1 MEKDGRPGAIR
12 RKTMKRYQKTV
23 KELGSEGLRRQTW
36 SVRVRSVGKK
46 SQTRDARSW
55 KKLRGARGYAAST
68 GTRAER
74 KGTWEEGVRAGRS
87 GEAAA
92 HREGQATA
100 GYSRTEVRGHRPG
113 DAPQGTE
120 QRAAPGERGA
130 VARRHPEGALHGR
143 PHRPSAGPGPGPGSG
158 RERASGGRRRRPL
171 PAGPVGKREGSRVS
185 GAQGDGEDPER
196 LTFRPARPPPPPV
209 GPRSS
214 LSCWNKTA
222 LPGSAPS
229 RPGPPHI
236 AIAATATTAA
246 EEPVRH
252 RGSATGPKRPASMR
266 SRPSPKGTP
275 AGRRYLRSTGLR
287 PRGPAPGL
295 LSPPHSS
302 PAPPLSKAKPR
313 PFQAPRPT
321 PPPRSKPLNRRSG
334 SSAY

>member
-1 MEKDGRPGAIR
+1 MLKG
-12 RKTMKRYQKTV
+12 
-23 KELGSEGLRRQTW
+23 
-36 SVRVRSVGKK
+36 GKK
-46 SQTRDARSW
+46 AA
-55 KKLRGARGYAAST
+55 KLEIVEANL
-68 GTRAER
+68 
-74 KGTWEEGVRAGRS
+74 VRAGKERREEEPNQGCTELEEITGSQRIRRLDRDTS
-87 GEAAA
+87 GAKG
-92 HREGQATA
+92 HVGGGGEGRTERRGGSAPRRA
-100 GYSRTEVRGHRPG
+100 GDGRYSRTEVRGHRPG

>member
-23 KELGSEGLRRQTW
+23 GELGSEGLRSQGIRRLNREASGAKGHVGGGDEGAEPRRGGRQD
-36 SVRVRSVGKK
+36 GA
-46 SQTRDARSW
+46 ARMERTA
-55 KKLRGARGYAAST
+55 KGRRRL
-68 GTRAER
+68 GT
-74 KGTWEEGVRAGRS
+74 AGRRS
-87 GEAAA
+87 
-92 HREGQATA
+92 
-100 GYSRTEVRGHRPG
+100 RGHRPG
-113 DAPQGTE
+113 HAPHGPE

-143 PHRPSAGPGPGPGSG
+143 PHRPSAGPGPGSD

-171 PAGPVGKREGSRVS
+171 PAGP

-275 AGRRYLRSTGLR
+275 ASRRYLRSTGLR

-302 PAPPLSKAKPR
+302 LAPPLSKAKPR
-313 PFQAPRPT
+313 PFQTPRPT
-321 PPPRSKPLNRRSG
+321 PPPRSKPLRRRSG